1 MGGATGRRGGAAVP
15 IPPPFWSVS
24 GHSIVE
30 GTRSGMP
37 YGQRMI
43 MLAAGLAACLAG
55 AGTAAAHPHVF
66 AEARLDVMLNPD
78 GRSVKALRH
87 LWRFDDLF
95 SSTVLMEFDKNS
107 DLKLDDAELQEVAKT
122 VSSSLAEY
130 DYFQL
135 VTADGKDVQMN
146 APSQLM
152 ANFDNDQLIILFES
166 EPATPIKLAGKV
178 DFGVYDPTFYT
189 AIDFTEDANMAVDGL
204 PATCTRTVIRPDPD
218 TAIAQNQKT
227 LTDAFFNDPTGTD
240 MSKIFA
246 TKLELNCKS

>member
-1 MGGATGRRGGAAVP
+1 MNLKRRIPTLAAAAVSL
-15 IPPPFWSVS
+15 F
-24 GHSIVE
+24 
-30 GTRSGMP
+30 
-37 YGQRMI
+37 
-43 MLAAGLAACLAG
+43 AAAH
-55 AGTAAAHPHVF
+55 TAQAHPHVF
-66 AEARLDVMLNPD
+66 AEARLDVVLNPD
-78 GRSVKALRH
+78 RQTVKALRH

-107 DLKLDDAELQEVAKT
+107 DLKLDDAELKEVSETIFA
-122 VSSSLAEY
+122 SLAEY

-135 VTADGKDVQMN
+135 VTVDGKDVKMK
-146 APSQLM
+146 APAHLI

-166 EPATPIKLAGKV
+166 EPEKPIKLAGKV

-189 AIDFTEDANMAVDGL
+189 AIDFTEDANMTVDDM
-204 PATCTRTVIRPDPD
+204 PANCAKTVIRPDPD

-246 TKLELNCKS
+246 TKLELTCQAKG